1 MSTSGDGSKPFQT
14 GLVDM
19 GDIAFYN
26 NPSQAVPFSSLLNAD
41 LAPFPGSFSEIVLN
55 VTWADLQPTQD
66 GPIDPSSL
74 ILDAIQAVQ
83 AYNRQYGTDL
93 GIKLRVWGGFTAP
106 DWVQNI
112 NGPPIAVTDKDG
124 NSQTIG
130 RFWTADYIDAWTNF
144 QNQLA
149 TAWDSN
155 PLIRGI
161 SNTAGASETD
171 EPFISLNSSDIAAL
185 QANGYTDAAQQLAL
199 RAAIADYSQWST
211 TPLDYTMNLF
221 HLYDSGHT
229 NPDANFTLAVLQQAR
244 SSTREVQAGNH
255 ALNSPWPSSDA
266 FIYAQMQADAA
277 LDPAALPGSFQTASP
292 EVLGQQPFPTL
303 PPNVGPYPTFTG
315 AYTLWPY
322 VVTSGIAA
330 NAGDIELWDGTG
342 AHPGFPAFNF
352 GQVQLLAAIL
362 AAGAAPATGAP

>member
-41 LAPFPGSFSEIVLN
+41 LGPFPGSFSEIVLN

-83 AYNRQYGTDL
+83 AYNRLHDTNL

-106 DWVQNI
+106 DWAQNI
-112 NGPPIAVTDKDG
+112 NGPPIAVTDKNG
-124 NSQTIG
+124 NPQTIG
-130 RFWTADYIDAWTNF
+130 RFWTADYINAWTSL

-171 EPFISLNSSDIAAL
+171 EPFISLNSSDIASL
-185 QANGYTDAAQQLAL
+185 QANGYTDAAQQLTL
-199 RAAIADYSQWST
+199 RAAIGDYSQWST

-221 HLYDSGHT
+221 HLYDSGRT

-244 SSTREVQAGNH
+244 NSAHVVQAGNH
-255 ALNSPWPSSDA
+255 ALNSPGPPLTPS
-266 FIYAQMQADAA
+266 FITRRRPTPLSIPPPY
-277 LDPAALPGSFQTASP
+277 PAAFRRHPRRLSTLMRTGLVLSPPVSRQTPA
-292 EVLGQQPFPTL
+292 
-303 PPNVGPYPTFTG
+303 
-315 AYTLWPY
+315 
-322 VVTSGIAA
+322 TSSS
-330 NAGDIELWDGTG
+330 GTG
-342 AHPGFPAFNF
+342 RPGRSHSLVSP
-352 GQVQLLAAIL
+352 V
-362 AAGAAPATGAP
+362 

>member
-41 LAPFPGSFSEIVLN
+41 LGPFPGSFSEIVLN
-55 VTWADLQPTQD
+55 VTWADLQPTQG

-83 AYNRQYGTDL
+83 AYNRLHDTNL

-106 DWVQNI
+106 DWAQNI
-112 NGPPIAVTDKDG
+112 NGPPIAVTDKNG
-124 NSQTIG
+124 NPQTIG
-130 RFWTADYIDAWTNF
+130 RFWTADYINAWTSL

-171 EPFISLNSSDIAAL
+171 EPFISLNSSDIASL
-185 QANGYTDAAQQLAL
+185 QANGYTDAAQQLTL
-199 RAAIADYSQWST
+199 RAAIGDYSQWST

-221 HLYDSGHT
+221 HLYDSGRT

-244 SSTREVQAGNH
+244 NSAHVVQAGNH
-255 ALNSPWPSSDA
+255 ALNSPWPSADA
-266 FIYAQMQADAA
+266 FIYYQAQADAA
-277 LDPAALPGSFQTASP
+277 LDPAAVPGSFQTASP
-292 EVLGQQPFPTL
+292 KTLKLLCELAWCCRRRCRGKRRRHRALGRGARGGPIPWFPRSNLQPGA
-303 PPNVGPYPTFTG
+303 GPGNHPCRRHRADNGRTG
-315 AYTLWPY
+315 
-322 VVTSGIAA
+322 
-330 NAGDIELWDGTG
+330 
-342 AHPGFPAFNF
+342 
-352 GQVQLLAAIL
+352 
-362 AAGAAPATGAP
+362 